1 MKPNGSS
8 SDALSSLYE
17 AIGCSQDGKICCFAQ
32 AQGDKLCISTLPEIR
47 RKKINPLLQTLAL
60 YELGSKDPNAA
71 QTVERALA
79 ELTRSLV
86 CNRPIIPHAVKF
98 ELGGKR
104 YKDSMEYVYF
114 MLTSNFKSWQLERK
128 VEEQRNYRQ
137 HTPNRAS
144 RRSLATSKGY
154 ASSSKNVRCSDE
166 DTYDSSYED
175 SEETDDDDSEE
186 AGDDS
191 EEASDGDVCDTM
203 KRQKLQR
210 PKLVRESPQ
219 GERDLL
225 VTPVRS
231 RRTRNRYMAH
241 NGTKAPEESSEPSSS
256 LSPGDDEF
264 IVSPASVTSPDPS
277 ELFTPLSTVSTPD
290 SLASTVGFESRRS
303 SFRTSYR
310 KRQDASPTRG
320 AELTDLDILSRDM
333 RLKLNLSR
341 SISGKEGDFD
351 DERSPDTQ
359 SQNAES
365 EKEVATRSTPLQLIR
380 FVPRKQPVRKILES
394 MAKSPGE
401 RGFGPGWVYGFT
413 DPRQLGH
420 IKIGYT
426 EYPVET
432 RMEEWKRC
440 GWEPFVEFDVAMPCA
455 PKKMERLIHLT
466 LHMEEQ
472 EASCPAASCT
482 KKHKEWFKISTGEAK
497 EVVEIWKKFSEL
509 TPYAESRKLDDI
521 WQSIVTAQQAKPWPS
536 GTKTWLKKEL
546 LTIVSKETKLRDL
559 QKILER
565 KKQKRKEIEQ
575 QLLEAEEDEKCLRE
589 QMEGLA
595 ISNRK

>member
-1 MKPNGSS
+1 MKPNDSS
-8 SDALSSLYE
+8 SDAVSSLYE

-60 YELGSKDPNAA
+60 YELGSEGPNAA

-86 CNRPIIPHAVKF
+86 CNRPIISHAVKF

-144 RRSLATSKGY
+144 RKSLATSKGY

-175 SEETDDDDSEE
+175 SEET
-186 AGDDS
+186 GYDDS
-191 EEASDGDVCDTM
+191 EEASDGDACDTM

-219 GERDLL
+219 GEPDLL

-231 RRTRNRYMAH
+231 RHTRNRYMAH
-241 NGTKAPEESSEPSSS
+241 NGTKAAEESSEPSSS
-256 LSPGDDEF
+256 LSRGDDEF

-310 KRQDASPTRG
+310 KRQDTSPTRG

-333 RLKLNLSR
+333 KRKLNLSR
-341 SISGKEGDFD
+341 NISGKNGDFD
-351 DERSPDTQ
+351 DESSPDTQ

-365 EKEVATRSTPLQLIR
+365 DKEVATRSAPLQLTR
-380 FVPRKQPVRKILES
+380 FVPRIQPVRDILKT
-394 MAKSPGE
+394 MAKSPE
-401 RGFGPGWVYGFT
+401 KKGFEPGYIYGFT
-413 DPRQLGH
+413 DPREPGH

-426 EYPVET
+426 AGSVEG

-440 GWEPFVEFDVAMPCA
+440 GWEPFLEFKVSMRCAVKKVE
-455 PKKMERLIHLT
+455 KLIHLT

-482 KKHKEWFKISTGEAK
+482 QKHKEWFKISKDEAK
-497 EVVEIWKKFSEL
+497 EVVEIWQKFSEL
-509 TPYAESRKLDDI
+509 TPYTESRKLNVI

-536 GTKTWLKKEL
+536 STKTWLKKEL
-546 LTIVSKETKLRDL
+546 LTIVSKETKLWDL